1 MIIVIF
7 ILFALA
13 WLCNG
18 AGEKQRY
25 LANHT
30 LSCVNIEKC
39 SDNTQRMLRQAEK
52 QYRTSAG
59 RLARASFAFAFCG
72 AVLTIFELMK

>member
-13 WLCNG
+13 WLCHG

-59 RLARASFAFAFCG
+59 RLSRAAFAFCFC
-72 AVLTIFELMK
+72 AATLTVLQLLK